1 MKISLVVAMGL
12 NHEIGFEGDLL
23 WRLPADM
30 NRFKQITL
38 HHHVLM
44 GRKTY
49 LSIPEKF
56 RPLPDRTNI
65 VVSSS
70 VKGFGSGVIQFNDLN
85 KAIDYALQ
93 AKETE
98 LMVIGGGQI
107 YEQTI
112 KKADRLYITR
122 VMSSFSADTFF
133 PKDVENSFHLVDL
146 ELFKANEKN
155 AFDMQFEVWER
166 ADFERN

>member
-44 GRKTY
+44 GRKTF

-70 VKGFGSGVIQFNDLN
+70 EKGFGDGVLVFDNLDN
-85 KAIDYALQ
+85 AIKHAFEAQ
-93 AKETE
+93 ETE

-122 VMSSFSADTFF
+122 VMSSFKADTFF
-133 PKDVENSFHLVDL
+133 PNDFETTFHLVDI
-146 ELFKANEKN
+146 ESFQANEKN
-155 AFDMQFEVWER
+155 TFDMQFEVWER
-166 ADFERN
+166 V

>member
-1 MKISLVVAMGL
+1 
-12 NHEIGFEGDLL
+12 
-23 WRLPADM
+23 M
-30 NRFKQITL
+30 NRFKKITI

-44 GRKTY
+44 GRKTF

-70 VKGFGSGVIQFNDLN
+70 EKGFGDGVLVFDNLDN
-85 KAIDYALQ
+85 AIKHAFEAQ
-93 AKETE
+93 ETE

-112 KKADRLYITR
+112 TKADRLYVTR
-122 VMSSFSADTFF
+122 VMSSFKADTFF
-133 PKDVENSFHLVDL
+133 SKDFETTFHLVDL
-146 ELFKANEKN
+146 ESFQANEKN
-155 AFDMQFEVWER
+155 AFDMQFEVWEKV
-166 ADFERN
+166 